1 MSARRTNRRRRWL
14 IALAGAMLA
23 FGLAEFGLRQFHDV
37 RKLERAGLNAA
48 KPHAR
53 EVLAH
58 IFRRDDDEAI
68 RYTLVPG
75 KVIVDGGSR
84 YAINSLGM
92 RGPETTRA
100 KPEGT
105 RRVLVIG
112 DSYGF
117 GLGVAQESTVAALLQ
132 KRFDALGGTHVEV
145 LNQSVPG
152 YHTGQELAL
161 LEREGFALQPDV
173 IVLFY
178 CWNDE
183 ADEAFQFDEKIGV
196 LHGDL
201 LPVPYAWKR
210 WLRRSALYSFVAHTD
225 AMARLQAGELRPLE
239 PHQWKPTRAR
249 LVALFEACRQRRV
262 PLVVLNLPKLE
273 MGATFQLPDP
283 KWEPRAH
290 YDRIGKLCEEHGVRW
305 IDLRALLIANVD
317 LVERLFVR
325 VEDPADP
332 HLNARGYDIVSAELA
347 ETLVELGLTR

>member
-1 MSARRTNRRRRWL
+1 MSARKNRRRWL
-14 IALAGAMLA
+14 IALSGLLLA
-23 FGLAEFGLRQFHDV
+23 FGLAELGLRWFHDV
-37 RKLERAGLNAA
+37 RIVEREWLNAA

-58 IFRRDDDEAI
+58 IFRRDDDEAV
-68 RYTLVPG
+68 RYTLLPG
-75 KVIVDGGSR
+75 KEIVDGGSR
-84 YAINSLGM
+84 YAINALGM

-105 RRVLVIG
+105 RRVLIIG

-117 GLGVAQESTVAALLQ
+117 GLGVDQSWTVAAVLQ
-132 KRFDALGGTHVEV
+132 RRFDALGGPHVEV

-173 IVLFY
+173 VVLFY

-201 LPVPYAWKR
+201 LPVPYSWKK
-210 WLRRSALYSFVAHTD
+210 WLRRSALYGFIAHTD
-225 AMARLQAGELRPLE
+225 AIARLQAGELKPME
-239 PHQWKPTRAR
+239 PHQWAPTRAR
-249 LVALFEACRQRRV
+249 LVALFESCRQRRL
-262 PLVVLNLPKLE
+262 PLVLLNLPKLE
-273 MGATFQLPDP
+273 MGSTNELPDP
-283 KWEPRAH
+283 KWEPRTH
-290 YDRIGKLCEEHGVRW
+290 YERIGKLCDEYGVRW
-305 IDLRALLIANVD
+305 IDLRALLIAKVD

-332 HLNARGYDIVSAELA
+332 HLNARGYDIVAAELA